1 MGSDEEARRMDA
13 NETRDRGW
21 IGPELPSLGALV
33 MGDVPVHDGW
43 DADVDRDRNAGR
55 DPAVRR
61 RTRHVAHPE
70 GTRRMIEQLVRP
82 ELAAVLER
90 CQMPAQEI
98 RWVLAADD
106 PNVVHMLL
114 ELHAERLREELAER
128 LRAISEVEASFTEAK
143 DKAREMYGNVH

>member
-1 MGSDEEARRMDA
+1 
-13 NETRDRGW
+13 
-21 IGPELPSLGALV
+21 
-33 MGDVPVHDGW
+33 
-43 DADVDRDRNAGR
+43 
-55 DPAVRR
+55 
-61 RTRHVAHPE
+61 
-70 GTRRMIEQLVRP
+70 MIEQLVRP